1 MEEDV
6 EKILSKVKETMDRDD
21 IRKLGILPIHYPR
34 TICYEECGIRI
45 EGCDYSAGGVQLEQ
59 LKEIIEDVLDS
70 DYGLE
75 KYIDEVL
82 DNPEIMAHKDTIF
95 LQEIRVKKLKLL
107 SVTV

>member
-59 LKEIIEDVLDS
+59 LKEIIEDVLDYYV
-70 DYGLE
+70 DE
-75 KYIDEVL
+75 EDMDKYIDEVL
-82 DNPEIMAHKDTIF
+82 DNLWRIQNDDDF
-95 LQEIRVKKLKLL
+95 NG
-107 SVTV
+107 

>member
-1 MEEDV
+1 MEEEV

-34 TICYEECGIRI
+34 TIWDEEFGIGI
-45 EGCDYSAGGVQLEQ
+45 EGCDYSACGVQLEQ

-82 DNPEIMAHKDTIF
+82 DNLWMIQNDDN
-95 LQEIRVKKLKLL
+95 LN
-107 SVTV
+107 

>member
-1 MEEDV
+1 MDEDV

-34 TICYEECGIRI
+34 TIWYEEFGIGI
-45 EGCDYSAGGVQLEQ
+45 EGCDYSACGVQLEQ

-82 DNPEIMAHKDTIF
+82 DNLWMIQNDDN
-95 LQEIRVKKLKLL
+95 LN
-107 SVTV
+107 

>member
-34 TICYEECGIRI
+34 TIWDEEFGIGI
-45 EGCDYSAGGVQLEQ
+45 EGCDYSACGVQLEQ

-82 DNPEIMAHKDTIF
+82 DNLWMIQNDDN
-95 LQEIRVKKLKLL
+95 LN
-107 SVTV
+107 

>member
-1 MEEDV
+1 MEEDI
-6 EKILSKVKETMDRDD
+6 EKILSKVKEIMDRDD

-34 TICYEECGIRI
+34 TIWYEEFGIGI

-75 KYIDEVL
+75 EYIDEVL
-82 DNPEIMAHKDTIF
+82 DNLWMIQNDNEF
-95 LQEIRVKKLKLL
+95 NG
-107 SVTV
+107 

>member
-34 TICYEECGIRI
+34 TICYKECGIRI

-82 DNPEIMAHKDTIF
+82 DNLWMIQNDDN
-95 LQEIRVKKLKLL
+95 LN
-107 SVTV
+107 

>member
-1 MEEDV
+1 MEEDI
-6 EKILSKVKETMDRDD
+6 EMILSRVKETMDRED
-21 IRKLGILPIHYPR
+21 IRKLSILPIHYPR

-75 KYIDEVL
+75 EYIDEVL
-82 DNPEIMAHKDTIF
+82 DNLWMIQNDDN
-95 LQEIRVKKLKLL
+95 LN
-107 SVTV
+107 

>member
-1 MEEDV
+1 MEEDI
-6 EKILSKVKETMDRDD
+6 EKILSKVKEIMDRDD

-34 TICYEECGIRI
+34 TIWDEECGIGI
-45 EGCDYSAGGVQLEQ
+45 EGCDYSACGVQLEQ

-82 DNPEIMAHKDTIF
+82 DNLWMIQNDDN
-95 LQEIRVKKLKLL
+95 LN
-107 SVTV
+107 